1 MGRSKDTSKAPEK
14 TRQLVEV
21 CCRGCSLTAT
31 RRKDAVNVEAWFCRA
46 CARRAVHA
54 SRQTPIGHLPI
65 DSAATHAA
73 FGYTA
78 EQIGPQSQRRVMIRC
93 VVCQQ
98 LASRKRC
105 AVTEDAK
112 CRHHSSTNPD
122 LIAKKKAA
130 IRRRFGRKGLGQ
142 PEIQQRRMATLVATY
157 GTSRL
162 MSLPRSTSKMEDR
175 VRAFVASVVGH
186 SPPAH
191 LLPNGKS
198 IDIYVAD
205 KKIGIEYNGLKWHH
219 DRNEYRT
226 SRYYHD
232 DKRRLAEAQGIR
244 LIQIYSDEWR
254 DRSHAVKGFLS
265 AVLAPS
271 KNTVGA
277 RECRL
282 GVLSASEAAE
292 FLKWEHVLGASQR
305 SKAAWGLWRDSLL
318 VAVLTV
324 STHHRHTARRALVID
339 RLCFRKDWHVVG
351 GAGRLVSAATAY
363 AKDHGA
369 EELLSWSDNRW
380 SQGKVYAALGF
391 VREAELPPDYQYVE
405 LPDALHRIS
414 KQSQRKTATKCP
426 EGVTEYVWAQERNLA
441 RIWDCGKVRW
451 VKKVNS

>member
-1 MGRSKDTSKAPEK
+1 MGRSKNTSKGPQK

-21 CCRGCSLTAT
+21 CCRGCATTAT
-31 RRKDAVNVEAWFCRA
+31 RRKDAVAVDAWFCRA
-46 CARRAVHA
+46 CARKTVHA
-54 SRQTPIGHLPI
+54 ARQTPIAHLPI
-65 DSAATHAA
+65 DSAATLAQ

-78 EQIGPQSQRRVMIRC
+78 EQVGPQSQRRVMIRC

-112 CRHHSSTNPD
+112 CRHHSSTDPD
-122 LIAKKKAA
+122 LVAKKKAT
-130 IRRRFGRKGLGQ
+130 IRRRFGRKGLGA
-142 PEIQQRRMATLVATY
+142 PEVQQRRMTSLVAVY
-157 GTSRL
+157 GTTRL
-162 MSLPRSTSKMEDR
+162 MGIPRSTSKMEDR
-175 VRAFVASVVGH
+175 VRAFVASVVGY
-186 SPPAH
+186 SPPSYV
-191 LLPNGKS
+191 LPNGKS

-205 KKIGIEYNGLKWHH
+205 RRIGIEYNGLKWHH

-226 SRYYHD
+226 SRHYHD
-232 DKRRLAEAQGIR
+232 DKRRSAEAEGIR

-254 DRSHAVKGFLS
+254 DRSHAVKGFLA

-271 KNTVGA
+271 KNAIGA

-282 GVLSASEAAE
+282 APLTSSEAAN

-305 SKAAWGLWRDSLL
+305 SKAAWGLWHEGLL
-318 VAVLTV
+318 VSVLTV
-324 STHHRHTARRALVID
+324 ATHHRHTSRPALVVD
-339 RLCFRKDWHVVG
+339 RLCFRKDWHVAG
-351 GAGRLVSAATAY
+351 GAGRLVSAAVAY
-363 AKDHGA
+363 AKEHGV
-369 EELLSWSDNRW
+369 EELISWSDNRW

-391 VREAELPPDYQYVE
+391 TREDDLAPDYQYVE

-414 KQSQRKTATKCP
+414 KQSQRKAATKCP

-451 VKKVNS
+451 SKKVNA